1 MIVKMKKNQQ
11 GFTLIE
17 LMIVIAIIGI
27 LASVALPAYT
37 GYTAKASFSE
47 VIAASAPYKTAVALA
62 HNRGVAL
69 TALNINSN
77 GIPPS
82 TTYGK
87 VASVGVVGGLIT
99 VTGTAD
105 TDGKAALSLKERVAF
120 LYDCGD
126 DIGVV
131 RKGLHVFGYPAQTL
145 PPLRRRSGRYRD
157 FDTS

>member
-1 MIVKMKKNQQ
+1 
-11 GFTLIE
+11 
-17 LMIVIAIIGI
+17 MIVIAIIGI

-69 TALNINSN
+69 TSLNINTN

-105 TDGKAALSLKERVAF
+105 TDGNA
-120 LYDCGD
+120 GD
-126 DIGVV
+126 GEGSTYTLTGAVNTTTNMLTWTEGGTCVTNGVC
-131 RKGLHVFGYPAQTL
+131 
-145 PPLRRRSGRYRD
+145 
-157 FDTS
+157 

>member
-1 MIVKMKKNQQ
+1 MKMKKNQQ

-105 TDGKAALSLKERVAF
+105 TNGNGEDGVGSTYTLTGAVNETTNMLTWTEGGTCVTN
-120 LYDCGD
+120 
-126 DIGVV
+126 GVC
-131 RKGLHVFGYPAQTL
+131 
-145 PPLRRRSGRYRD
+145 
-157 FDTS
+157 

>member
-1 MIVKMKKNQQ
+1 MKMKKNQQ

-69 TALNINSN
+69 TALDLGTN
-77 GIPPS
+77 GIPP
-82 TTYGK
+82 TTAYGK
-87 VASVGVVGGLIT
+87 VVSVAVADGLIT
-99 VTGTAD
+99 VTGDDTTGGNAAD
-105 TDGKAALSLKERVAF
+105 PVTSSTYTLTGAVNATNGTLTWTEGGTCVAH
-120 LYDCGD
+120 
-126 DIGVV
+126 GVC
-131 RKGLHVFGYPAQTL
+131 
-145 PPLRRRSGRYRD
+145 
-157 FDTS
+157 